1 MLIFNKKD
9 KVMHWKKLVLL
20 ALVLILLV
28 VGRTLYYAGAFKKS
42 VIIGRPE
49 TSLINGMIGA
59 EDITIDQNSGFA
71 FVSSDDRRSTVAGK
85 PKKGAIYLL
94 NLSQDSPE
102 PIELTAEF
110 ELVDFHPHGI
120 SLYQDNADSTQWL
133 FVVNH
138 RAKENTVEVFQFI
151 DTTLVHVKSISDTH
165 FVSPNDLVAVGK
177 NAFYFTNDHD
187 SHGGVSSWKD
197 FLVIGTGQLG
207 FYDGQ
212 RTTILEN
219 AIRYANGITVS
230 PDGSKIYVAACTDG
244 SILSYNREPFSAIG
258 KIKCNT
264 GVDNLEWD
272 TEGNLWVGAHA
283 KMLVFLG
290 HSKDANKRSPS
301 EVLKISFPKGQKE
314 VVTQVYLNDGN
325 PLSGSSVAAPYK
337 GKIYVGGVFDDG
349 VLVLQN
355 QN

>member
-1 MLIFNKKD
+1 
-9 KVMHWKKLVLL
+9 MHWKKIVLF
-20 ALVLILLV
+20 ALVLVLLV

-42 VIIGRPE
+42 VVIGRPE
-49 TSLINGMIGA
+49 TGRINGMIGA
-59 EDITIDQNSGFA
+59 EDITIDQTTGFA

-102 PIELTAEF
+102 PLELTAGF
-110 ELVDFHPHGI
+110 ELDDFHPHGI

-138 RAKENTVEVFQFI
+138 RAKENTVEVFQFK
-151 DTTLVHVKSISDTH
+151 DTSLIHVKSIFDEH
-165 FVSPNDLVAVGK
+165 FVSPNDLEAVSK

-187 SHGGVSSWKD
+187 SRGGVSSWKD
-197 FLVIGTGQLG
+197 FLVIGTGQIG
-207 FYDGQ
+207 FYDGNK
-212 RTTILEN
+212 TTILEN
-219 AIRYANGITVS
+219 GIRYANGITVS

-244 SILSYNREPFSAIG
+244 SILSYNREPFSATG

-290 HSKDANKRSPS
+290 HSKDAKKKSPS

-349 VLVLQN
+349 VLVLLN
-355 QN
+355 KD

>member
-1 MLIFNKKD
+1 MN
-9 KVMHWKKLVLL
+9 WKKMLL
-20 ALVLILLV
+20 LIVGLCLLV
-28 VGRTLYYAGAFKKS
+28 VGRTLYYAGAFKSS
-42 VIIGRPE
+42 VIIGHPKTNR
-49 TSLINGMIGA
+49 INGMIGA
-59 EDITIDQNSGFA
+59 EDITMDQKAGFA

-94 NLSQDSPE
+94 NLSQDSPK
-102 PIELTAEF
+102 PIELTADF
-110 ELVDFHPHGI
+110 KLDDFHPHGI
-120 SLYQDNADSTQWL
+120 SLYKDLIDSSQWL

-138 RAKENTVEVFQFI
+138 RKNANTIEIFQFK
-151 DTTLVHVKSISDTH
+151 DTSLFHVKSIFDDH
-165 FVSPNDLVAVGK
+165 FVSPNDLVAVSK

-197 FLVIGTGQLG
+197 FLVIGTGQIG
-207 FYDGQ
+207 FYDGNK
-212 RTTILEN
+212 TAILEEG
-219 AIRYANGITVS
+219 IRYANGITLS

-272 TEGNLWVGAHA
+272 IEGNLWVGAHT

-355 QN
+355 QY